1 MTTRNREPN
10 KTKNK
15 GGGAESSSDS
25 ASSPLSPATIPL
37 SEDDCYSS
45 FSGYRSP
52 GFDDAESGEYGVILV
67 NNNYHQQRQP
77 ATNAGDAVRGIDDGR
92 HRAFVGTRSLKQ
104 QLQQQQQQQHPA
116 SFVDR
121 LTQVCKALLVPD
133 WLEKQT
139 ELCCGTNTSNLPA
152 EGDCDKLLS
161 DDLDESVVNRWS
173 AHNMQREQ
181 DISLLTD
188 VSLVTDGSLMDLV
201 LSDRDEE
208 SIAKELMTNA
218 NTKANGGS
226 PLPHD
231 SGDLPAF
238 RKHTPLSFFKRKDH
252 ERLVEQ
258 AVRELRQRREERER
272 KEHLHPRLPHAVV
285 PLQEEEKVKK
295 SKRRK
300 SKSGKGRDRQSKSGK
315 GRDRQS
321 KSGKGRD
328 RQSKSGKGRDRQSK
342 SGKGRDRQSNS
353 AGANSSPPTIT
364 TTPPRPPRWTKSLRK
379 GSSRVFKRKKDK
391 DKESENRIQEGER
404 NVVVIF

>member
-1 MTTRNREPN
+1 MTTSNREPN
-10 KTKNK
+10 KTKNT
-15 GGGAESSSDS
+15 GGGAESSSGS
-25 ASSPLSPATIPL
+25 ASSSLSPATIPL
-37 SEDDCYSS
+37 SADDCYSS
-45 FSGYRSP
+45 FSDYRSP

-77 ATNAGDAVRGIDDGR
+77 ATNAVEAVRGIDDGR

-104 QLQQQQQQQHPA
+104 QQQQPA

-173 AHNMQREQ
+173 AHNLQREQ

-218 NTKANGGS
+218 NAKANGGS

-238 RKHTPLSFFKRKDH
+238 RKHTPLSFFKRKEH

-285 PLQEEEKVKK
+285 ALQEEEKVKK

-300 SKSGKGRDRQSKSGK
+300 SKSGKGRDKSGK
-315 GRDRQS
+315 GRD
-321 KSGKGRD
+321 K
-328 RQSKSGKGRDRQSK
+328 
-342 SGKGRDRQSNS
+342 QSNS

-364 TTPPRPPRWTKSLRK
+364 TTLPRPPRWTKSLRK